1 MRLSLPLLAT
11 VLFAAAP
18 GLAQEQTT
26 DRVIAEVNGVAIH
39 ESQIDAAY
47 AELPEQYRQ
56 LPKEA
61 LLGPLRER
69 LIDDELLRMEA
80 ERLKLDE
87 DARVKREIAR
97 AKARVMRAALLEKV
111 IEEASTEERLQAA
124 YEKMKARPDFAV
136 EEARISHILL
146 KSEEDAR
153 AVIEQLDG
161 GADFATLAKERSEG
175 PSGPKGGDLG
185 YVRKQALVPEFANVA
200 FALEPGSYTKD
211 PVQTRFGWH
220 VIKLEDKRRS
230 VPSFQEVE
238 NQVREQVAREAITS
252 YLEKARA
259 KAEIVLK
266 EDFPPAA
273 PTEEPTRN

>member
-11 VLFAAAP
+11 MLFAAAP

-124 YEKMKARPDFAV
+124 YEKMKAQPDFAV

-153 AVIEQLDG
+153 AVIKELDG
-161 GADFATLAKERSEG
+161 GADFAALAKERSEG

-185 YVRKQALVPEFANVA
+185 YLKKQALVPEFANVA

-220 VIKLEDKRRS
+220 VIKLEDKRRN

-252 YLEKARA
+252 YLEEARA
-259 KAEIVLK
+259 KAEIVLN
-266 EDFPPAA
+266 EDFLPAA
-273 PTEEPTRN
+273 PTEEPTQN

>member
-11 VLFAAAP
+11 MLFAAAP
-18 GLAQEQTT
+18 GFAQEQTT

-80 ERLKLDE
+80 ERRKLDQDE
-87 DARVKREIAR
+87 RVQREIAR

-146 KSEEDAR
+146 ETEDEAR
-153 AVIEQLDG
+153 KVIAELDA
-161 GADFATLAKERSEG
+161 GADFATLAKERSTG

-185 YVRKQALVPEFANVA
+185 YLKKQALVPEFANVA

-220 VIKLEDKRRS
+220 VIKLVDKRRTM
-230 VPSFQEVE
+230 PSFKEVE

-259 KAEIVLK
+259 KAEIVLN
-266 EDFPPAA
+266 EDFLPAA
-273 PTEEPTRN
+273 PTGKPSQN